1 VLLGTLTSSRKKKS
15 YQYKKERETWRRQG
29 MVPGGRGGKRVS
41 LWGAVLRHLFP
52 LLGITKEHGW
62 LSPWL
67 MPQQLHSSLLTLPMP
82 VLHSELTP
90 SLIASLIF
98 HVALPVGT
106 LCSREERPAVT
117 DGACL
122 EHLQSAKLSL

>member
-1 VLLGTLTSSRKKKS
+1 MWDTCCLRAGKAVKSGTQYTHLSMDLREQRLRVVSREGWLHPSSIL
-15 YQYKKERETWRRQG
+15 YPQ
-29 MVPGGRGGKRVS
+29 
-41 LWGAVLRHLFP
+41 HL

-62 LSPWL
+62 LSHWL

-82 VLHSELTP
+82 VLHGELTP
-90 SLIASLIF
+90 SLIPSLVF
-98 HVALPVGT
+98 HVALPVGI